1 MKQKLLLLLTVLLS
15 SASAWSAVGDEFTKS
30 PWSYKVTGEYKV
42 QITGYSGSQSNV
54 TIPDEVTY
62 KSEPYNV
69 VGIYD
74 KAFKDNTNLKSV
86 TIPYGVRTISVNAF
100 NGCTSLTSVSLPEG
114 FYLIQSGA
122 FYNCTS
128 LKSITIPGTDDNNTV
143 IGQMAFYGCT
153 SLKTVTVCSPSSSL
167 WGITIGKDAFKGC
180 TNMTDVY
187 YYLENSELLKEVNWN
202 DHNCDDFKPGKA
214 TKCHVRADQLDK
226 CNAYWNTG
234 HDEDVNVTFVGDL
247 DCPVLTDGEAYT
259 RTIESKV
266 NTATY
271 QKTLGSASVG
281 KHQAWLVPF
290 DYTIT
295 SADLAKFSFYKINM
309 IANSSSPDVEAT
321 DEAWV
326 FLTKMAAGERMYAN
340 MPYAYKPKTA
350 VTNYQFTSTNVK
362 LRAPNSEVLAKT
374 ESMRDIYSFYATYQS
389 TSPRLGFDFY
399 YVNNNG
405 GLSYGYGDDTGITVE
420 PYRWIIH
427 PDKKGTYDYNYNYAP
442 EIHFVDGDAT
452 GMIAPFNE
460 KGEIRSEKWYTIDG
474 RRLQGKPTQK
484 GMYIVNGT
492 KVVIK

>member
-1 MKQKLLLLLTVLLS
+1 MTTMKQKLLLLLTVLLS
-15 SASAWSAVGDEFTKS
+15 SASAWSAVGDEFTMS

-69 VGIYD
+69 VGIGSE
-74 KAFKDNTNLKSV
+74 AFKDNTNLKSI
-86 TIPYGVRTISVNAF
+86 TIPYGVTSISGSAF
-100 NGCTSLTSVSLPEG
+100 YGCTSLTSVSLPEG
-114 FYLIQSGA
+114 FWGISAGA

-128 LKSITIPGTDDNNTV
+128 LTSITIPGNSDRAY

-153 SLKTVTVCSPSSSL
+153 SLKTVTVSGPY
-167 WGITIGKDAFKGC
+167 IDIEKDAFKGC
-180 TNMTDVY
+180 TNVTDVY
-187 YYLENSELLKEVNWN
+187 YYYGDSEQLIGTVWN
-202 DHNCDDFKPGKA
+202 DDNCDDFKPGKA

-234 HDEDVNVTFVGDL
+234 DDLLDVNVTFVGDL

-309 IANSSSPDVEAT
+309 IANSPSPDVEAT

-326 FLTKMAAGERMYAN
+326 FLTKMAAGDKMYAN

-374 ESMRDIYSFYATYQS
+374 ESMRDIYSFYATYQP

-405 GLSYGYGDDTGITVE
+405 GLTYGYGDDSGITVE

-452 GMIAPFNE
+452 GMIAPLNE

-474 RRLQGKPTQK
+474 RKLQGKPTQK